1 MNRLDPAKSL
11 VLVVDVQDKLALAMP
26 EAAVRAVE
34 RAATILLEAADAL
47 GVPVIV
53 TEQYPKGLGS
63 TVGSIAERCAKHN
76 VTVLSKVEFS
86 AAEAPGFAAEIAKH
100 RVQDIIVMGMETHVC
115 VFQTARDL
123 ARRGLGVHVPIDG
136 VASRKEDH
144 RAAGLDLCRGAG
156 AVLTTAET
164 VAFDWLRVASGDAF
178 KRVSRVVK

>member
-11 VLVVDVQDKLALAMP
+11 VLVVDVQDKLVAAMP
-26 EAAVRAVE
+26 EASVRAVE
-34 RAATILLEAADAL
+34 RAASILLEAADAL

-63 TVGSIAERCAKHN
+63 TVASIGERCARGN
-76 VTVLSKVEFS
+76 IPVLPKLEFS
-86 AAEAPGFAAEIAKH
+86 AAEAPGFGAELAKH
-100 RVQDIIVMGMETHVC
+100 RARDVIVIGMETHVC

-123 ARRGLGVHVPIDG
+123 VGRGLGVHVPIDG

-144 RAAGLDLCRGAG
+144 RAAGLDLCRVAG

>member
-1 MNRLDPAKSL
+1 MNRLDPTKSL
-11 VLVVDVQDKLALAMP
+11 VLVVDVQDKLARAMP
-26 EAAVRAVE
+26 EAAARSVE

-47 GVPVIV
+47 AVPVII

-63 TVGSIAERCAKHN
+63 TVSAIAERCAKGN
-76 VTVLSKVEFS
+76 ISVLSKLEFS
-86 AAEAPGFAAEIAKH
+86 AAEAPGFAAELAKH
-100 RVQDIIVMGMETHVC
+100 RARDVIVLGMETHVC

-123 ARRGLGVHVPIDG
+123 VGRGLGVHVPIDG
-136 VASRKEDH
+136 VASRQDDH
-144 RAAGLDLCRGAG
+144 RAAGLDLCRAAG